1 VHSPRAAFALL
12 LIALATVSASVP
24 ALIKPVHASR
34 DVGLCGS
41 GRWDVKTLADA
52 AAPSIDMRPID
63 TTVRGLAGTAR
74 PAPYLGPTRVAP
86 VETSVFRID
95 ARLIAMKTER
105 DGDVHLIVGDVD
117 HADETLIAEFPAT
130 ACTVGAPSP
139 DRAAMFWARDW
150 LRDSCGIATPRLTRL
165 RGAATIT
172 GVGFFDYEHG
182 QYGVAPNAVEV
193 HPVLRFISHG
203 CTATRDPQRRR

>member
-1 VHSPRAAFALL
+1 MHNHRAALALV
-12 LIALATVSASVP
+12 LIAFATVSASVP

-34 DVGLCGS
+34 DVDLCGS
-41 GRWDVKTLADA
+41 GRWDVKTLKDT
-52 AAPSIDMRPID
+52 AAPTIDLQPID
-63 TTVRGLAGTAR
+63 TTVLRLDATPR

-105 DGDVHLIVGDVD
+105 DGDVHLIVGD
-117 HADETLIAEFPAT
+117 ADGADATLIAEFPAT
-130 ACTVGAPSP
+130 ACTGGAPSP
-139 DRAAMFWARDW
+139 DRTAMFWARDW
-150 LRDSCGIATPRLTRL
+150 LRDSCGIPTPRLTRL
-165 RGAATIT
+165 HGAATIT

-182 QYGVAPNAVEV
+182 QYGVAPNAVEL

-203 CTATRDPQRRR
+203 CTATEEPQRRR